1 MADLDFPAL
10 RAVRGRHPERIAELQ
25 STRRRRPLLG
35 DDGKLFILAMDHPAR
50 NAMGVGSDPFAMAD
64 RYDLLER
71 LVEALAVPGVDG
83 VLGTPD
89 ILDDLLL
96 LGALDDKVV
105 VGSMNRG
112 GLRGSCFELD
122 DRFTAYSAA
131 AIAAAHY
138 DFAKLLL
145 RIDLADPDTAAT
157 LEASAAAVSESA
169 SLQLPIM
176 LEPFMSHQR
185 DGAVHNELTADAV
198 VRSIAIASGLGHSSA
213 YSWLKIPV
221 VDDMARV
228 MSATTLP
235 TLLLGGE
242 PNGDEDATYASWSE
256 ALALPGVRGLTVGRS
271 LLYPPSGDVS
281 AAVAVAASLVHP
293 SR

>member
-1 MADLDFPAL
+1 
-10 RAVRGRHPERIAELQ
+10 
-25 STRRRRPLLG
+25 
-35 DDGKLFILAMDHPAR
+35 
-50 NAMGVGSDPFAMAD
+50 
-64 RYDLLER
+64 
-71 LVEALAVPGVDG
+71 
-83 VLGTPD
+83 
-89 ILDDLLL
+89 
-96 LGALDDKVV
+96 
-105 VGSMNRG
+105 
-112 GLRGSCFELD
+112 
-122 DRFTAYSAA
+122 
-131 AIAAAHY
+131 
-138 DFAKLLL
+138 
-145 RIDLADPDTAAT
+145 
-157 LEASAAAVSESA
+157 
-169 SLQLPIM
+169 
-176 LEPFMSHQR
+176 
-185 DGAVHNELTADAV
+185 